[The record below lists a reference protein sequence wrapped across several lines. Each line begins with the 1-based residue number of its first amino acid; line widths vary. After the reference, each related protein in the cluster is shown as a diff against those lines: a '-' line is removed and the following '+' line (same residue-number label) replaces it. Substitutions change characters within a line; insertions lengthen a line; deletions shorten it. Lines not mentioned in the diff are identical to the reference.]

1 MRNSVPE
8 KTDKQKIF
16 KMSAERTEKKHGYL
30 WGLFNHKCSR
40 CRAGNM
46 FQDKG
51 SYKLKSFMKMNEHC
65 PACGQRMEI
74 ETGFYYGTGYVSYAL
89 TVAFSV
95 MTLVAWW
102 VLVGLSLNDNRFF
115 WWVLTNAF
123 LMVLLQPWFMRLSR
137 AVWLSFFVKYNPNW
151 RVEKPDTSQ

>member
-1 MRNSVPE
+1 
-8 KTDKQKIF
+8 
-16 KMSAERTEKKHGYL
+16 MSDIKKEKKHGYL
-30 WGLFNHKCSR
+30 WGAFNHKCPR

-51 SYKLKSFMKMNEHC
+51 SYKLKSFMKMNENC
-65 PACGQRMEI
+65 PTCGQRMEI

-102 VLVGLSLNDNRFF
+102 VLIGLSLNDNRFF
-115 WWVLTNAF
+115 WWVVINAV

-151 RVEKPDTSQ
+151 RTEKPDASQ